1 MNALL
6 VVALAGSGLLF
17 SFFALNGTTTPSTPT
32 QSPSNPVVG
41 HVRFLSSSNAPPGSL
56 DEAEITIQHI
66 PDAPPGERYYAWL
79 QINSESLLPIHWP
92 LTTQNGG
99 ISSLYHKADLLT
111 NKPYL
116 LLITVEKVNADPQ
129 TATFAPGARLYYA
142 ILPATIQ
149 NSVTFDIRPCPQ
161 GGTAGIC
168 MS

>member
-1 MNALL
+1 LIALL
-6 VVALAGSGLLF
+6 VVVVASSGLLF
-17 SFFALNGTTTPSTPT
+17 SFLALGKTAAPSTPT
-32 QSPSNPVVG
+32 PSPSNSVVG
-41 HVRFLSSSNAPPGSL
+41 HVRFLSGPNALRGSL
-56 DEAEITIQHI
+56 NEVEITLRHI

-99 ISSLYHKADLLT
+99 ISSLYHTAGLLV

-116 LLITVEKVNADPQ
+116 LLITVEKMNTDPQ

-142 ILPATIQ
+142 NLPATIQ
-149 NSVTFDIRPCPQ
+149 NSAPFDIRPCPQ
-161 GGTAGIC
+161 GGTSGIC